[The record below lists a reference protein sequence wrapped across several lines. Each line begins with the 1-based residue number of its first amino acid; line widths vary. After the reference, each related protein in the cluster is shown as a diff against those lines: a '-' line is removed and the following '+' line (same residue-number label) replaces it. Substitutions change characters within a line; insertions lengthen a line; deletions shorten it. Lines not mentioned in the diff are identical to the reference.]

1 VIDNH
6 LLIVLRLSL
15 TPFEVAQPEFRS
27 LFSRFQD
34 VRRPASSAS
43 HDTVRPRQSSGSD
56 PSLSLVEGTLTPQ
69 ARSAALSPP
78 PDDGSPISFEVVVE
92 SLNSI
97 TLGLSFSAGLTPS
110 EAALDR
116 FDALLSEAS
125 TLSQHAVSKLYAR
138 VDDARED
145 ISHVRELWTD
155 ADVRLDTVSQA
166 LEEKLK
172 SGRGMSQDTRA
183 EETSCESLATRRSSS
198 EAETPVSPGFA
209 PELLMLDSSESGDG
223 FLKPWPRTRDSA
235 DTPHLPLG
243 QPGSSLGSI
252 AHLRS
257 HKSMSDLRRLS
268 PNLPQDSF
276 GATPKPRKRAR
287 ADTLTDVG
295 TKGGHS
301 RQPLGMR
308 VEGDGKG
315 SRFKAWLRRTFLQ
328 ERMPRSS
335 AQKLEE
341 PPLSLTTL
349 VEKDESPAGPNPC
362 PHPSYRVLA
371 TVGKD
376 LARIDECI
384 SNVCGSIFILRY
396 SSADLPV
403 FVRVGRKIHHI
414 GATHHR
420 TSRTQNEARVA
431 GPFRLSNHKRLEL
444 NNFFGISQVGKKL
457 LHEHRRARTCGPN
470 SEEVTTGQKRGQ
482 PSPPT
487 LRVIIPRTES
497 PVSNSPVHSPVTT
510 RSSVSSV
517 GSVGKDTEIEEGRI
531 DVRKMERRFEEGY
544 REMDKAKSWL
554 GIVKRVV
561 EDVERRGL
569 DKKGV

>member
-1 VIDNH
+1 MIDNH

-27 LFSRFQD
+27 LFSRFQEQ
-34 VRRPASSAS
+34 RRPASSAS

-56 PSLSLVEGTLTPQ
+56 PSLSLVEGAVTPQ

-78 PDDGSPISFEVVVE
+78 PDVDGSPLSFEVVVE

-97 TLGLSFSAGLTPS
+97 TLGLSFSAGFTPS
-110 EAALDR
+110 ENTLDH

-125 TLSQHAVSKLYAR
+125 SLSQHAISRLYAR

-145 ISHVRELWTD
+145 ISYVRELWID
-155 ADVRLDTVSQA
+155 ADTRLETVSQA
-166 LEEKLK
+166 LEEQLK
-172 SGRGMSQDTRA
+172 SGREMSQDTRT

-235 DTPHLPLG
+235 DTAHSPLG

-268 PNLPQDSF
+268 PSLPQDSF
-276 GATPKPRKRAR
+276 GGTSKPRKRAR

-295 TKGGHS
+295 TKGGLT

-315 SRFKAWLRRTFLQ
+315 SRFKAWLRRTFMQ
-328 ERMPRSS
+328 ERVPRSS
-335 AQKLEE
+335 TQKLEE
-341 PPLSLTTL
+341 PPSLLTTL
-349 VEKDESPAGPNPC
+349 VEKDESAAGSNPC

-376 LARIDECI
+376 LARIEEYI
-384 SNVCGSIFILRY
+384 TNVCGSIFIVRW

-403 FVRVGRKIHHI
+403 FVRVGRQTHYV

-431 GPFRLSNHKRLEL
+431 GPFRSFE
-444 NNFFGISQVGKKL
+444 SQ
-457 LHEHRRARTCGPN
+457 A
-470 SEEVTTGQKRGQ
+470 
-482 PSPPT
+482 
-487 LRVIIPRTES
+487 I
-497 PVSNSPVHSPVTT
+497 
-510 RSSVSSV
+510 
-517 GSVGKDTEIEEGRI
+517 
-531 DVRKMERRFEEGY
+531 
-544 REMDKAKSWL
+544 
-554 GIVKRVV
+554 
-561 EDVERRGL
+561 
-569 DKKGV
+569 

>member
-1 VIDNH
+1 MIDNH

-27 LFSRFQD
+27 LFSRFQEQ
-34 VRRPASSAS
+34 RRPASSAS

-56 PSLSLVEGTLTPQ
+56 PSLSLVEGALTPQ

-78 PDDGSPISFEVVVE
+78 PDDDGSPLSFEVVVE

-97 TLGLSFSAGLTPS
+97 TLGLSFSAGLAPT

-116 FDALLSEAS
+116 FDVLLSEAS
-125 TLSQHAVSKLYAR
+125 SLSEHAISKLYAR

-145 ISHVRELWTD
+145 ISHLRELWID
-155 ADVRLDTVSQA
+155 ADTRLDTVSQA
-166 LEEKLK
+166 LEEQLK
-172 SGRGMSQDTRA
+172 SGREMSQDTRT

-235 DTPHLPLG
+235 DTAHSPLG

-268 PNLPQDSF
+268 PSLPQDSF
-276 GATPKPRKRAR
+276 GGTSKPRRRAR

-295 TKGGHS
+295 TRGRHI
-301 RQPLGMR
+301 RQPLGMK

-315 SRFKAWLRRTFLQ
+315 ARFKAWLRRTFMQ

-335 AQKLEE
+335 TQKLEE
-341 PPLSLTTL
+341 PPSLLTTL
-349 VEKDESPAGPNPC
+349 VEKDESAAGPNPC

-376 LARIDECI
+376 LARIEEYI
-384 SNVCGSIFILRY
+384 TNVCGSISTMRW

-403 FVRVGRKIHHI
+403 FVRVGRQTHYV
-414 GATHHR
+414 GATHHW

-431 GPFRLSNHKRLEL
+431 SPFRSFESQAI
-444 NNFFGISQVGKKL
+444 GI
-457 LHEHRRARTCGPN
+457 E
-470 SEEVTTGQKRGQ
+470 
-482 PSPPT
+482 
-487 LRVIIPRTES
+487 
-497 PVSNSPVHSPVTT
+497 
-510 RSSVSSV
+510 
-517 GSVGKDTEIEEGRI
+517 
-531 DVRKMERRFEEGY
+531 
-544 REMDKAKSWL
+544 
-554 GIVKRVV
+554 
-561 EDVERRGL
+561 
-569 DKKGV
+569 